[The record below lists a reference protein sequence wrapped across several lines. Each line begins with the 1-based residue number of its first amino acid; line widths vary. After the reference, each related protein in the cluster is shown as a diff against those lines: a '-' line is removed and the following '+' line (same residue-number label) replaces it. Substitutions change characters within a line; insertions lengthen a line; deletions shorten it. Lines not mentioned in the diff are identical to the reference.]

1 MSGGKARDDG
11 GDQRQSRRDVV
22 GRVNGPADPL
32 PANGLQQ
39 GLTPSFRR
47 DPAAQLA
54 VIAGHLGLDLRPEDI
69 DEAALGAHVA
79 LADLPPPDLF
89 IRTGGDTR
97 VSNFLLW
104 QLAYTELWF
113 TDVLWPE
120 FDAAI
125 LQQAL
130 DAYASRER
138 RFGLTSAQIAALAT
152 ETSTP

>member
-1 MSGGKARDDG
+1 M
-11 GDQRQSRRDVV
+11 
-22 GRVNGPADPL
+22 
-32 PANGLQQ
+32 
-39 GLTPSFRR
+39 
-47 DPAAQLA
+47 QLA
-54 VIAGHLGLDLRPEDI
+54 EQRTAGNTAMTLNIAASYGGRQDIARAARELAAEVAAGRLLPEQI
-69 DEAALGAHVA
+69 DEALLGSRVA

-113 TDVLWPE
+113 TEVLWPE

-130 DAYASRER
+130 DAYAVRER